1 MNPYYNQNYTRK
13 HIQSMLTIIHG
24 CIKQN
29 RYSISKNENRRENID
44 FINNYNLTS
53 AKQKDI
59 LLIIKPE
66 DFCHSLQN
74 TKLGFEHEILYVFCP
89 QVMLFNLNGEEEVVD
104 IYIKFNMI
112 EYDSG
117 KRVIVI
123 SFHKRN
129 KPVDYIFR

>member
-1 MNPYYNQNYTRK
+1 
-13 HIQSMLTIIHG
+13 MLTIIHG